1 MKVFSSNNLIL
12 KLVLLFLSFI
22 YILNTN
28 TGCPYQT
35 EKGGD
40 TVYTDDKKY
49 LTDEEIKNETLA
61 KQRCFSLS
69 YSEVLPKQCCYSSG
83 RCVTKDDI
91 VIQKECPNITLIPN
105 NCGMAGVYQPL
116 TAATCTEI
124 SLVQGYCCFVQ
135 TKTNGTACI
144 RTKELN
150 KDKQPANTQ
159 INTYIEKAGSNPND
173 IDFVVCKGNYIKYYW
188 LLIII
193 LSVLF
198 LC

>member
-1 MKVFSSNNLIL
+1 MKVLSSNHLIL

-28 TGCPYQT
+28 TGCPYLK
-35 EKGGD
+35 EKGGN
-40 TVYTDDKKY
+40 TVYTDDEKY
-49 LTDEEIKNETLA
+49 LTDEEIKNGTEA
-61 KQRCFSLS
+61 KQKCFSLS

-83 RCVTKDDI
+83 KCVRGDDG
-91 VIQKECPNITLIPN
+91 IQKECPNITLIPN

-135 TKTNGTACI
+135 TKTNGNSCI

-159 INTYIEKAGSNPND
+159 INTYIEKAGSDPND

-198 LC
+198 LS

>member
-1 MKVFSSNNLIL
+1 MKVLSSNHLIL

-28 TGCPYQT
+28 TGCPYLK
-35 EKGGD
+35 EKGGN
-40 TVYTDDKKY
+40 TVYTDDEKY
-49 LTDEEIKNETLA
+49 LTDEEIKNGTEA
-61 KQRCFSLS
+61 KQKCYSLS
-69 YSEVLPKQCCYSSG
+69 HSEVLPKQCCYSSG
-83 RCVTKDDI
+83 KCVREDDG
-91 VIQKECPNITLIPN
+91 IQKECPNITLIPN

>member
-1 MKVFSSNNLIL
+1 MKVLSSNHLIL

-28 TGCPYQT
+28 TGCPYLK
-35 EKGGD
+35 EKGGN
-40 TVYTDDKKY
+40 TVYTDDEKY
-49 LTDEEIKNETLA
+49 LTDEEIKNGTEA
-61 KQRCFSLS
+61 KQKCFSLS

-83 RCVTKDDI
+83 KCVREDDG
-91 VIQKECPNITLIPN
+91 IQKECPNITLIPN

>member
-49 LTDEEIKNETLA
+49 LTDEEIKNGTEA
-61 KQRCFSLS
+61 QQKCFSLS

-83 RCVTKDDI
+83 KCVREDDG
-91 VIQKECPNITLIPN
+91 IQKECPNITLIPN

-159 INTYIEKAGSNPND
+159 INTYIEKAGSKPND

>member
-1 MKVFSSNNLIL
+1 MKVLSSNHLIL

-49 LTDEEIKNETLA
+49 LTDEEIKNGTEA
-61 KQRCFSLS
+61 KQKCFSLS

-83 RCVTKDDI
+83 RCVTEDDI
-91 VIQKECPNITLIPN
+91 NQEECPNITLIPN